1 MEEVV
6 RQRTGKWATEIVWN
20 RKSLNKSSQQPST
33 LQSYWL
39 ASGPFPARVNVKIEV
54 IFSTVLVESCKET
67 WRLLGKGA
75 LDVGNSELMYKRSV
89 SWWLR
94 WLGQGYWEKYHL
106 ESWDQTI
113 LVNGVQSSQW
123 LITCGVPQGLVLGP
137 VSFHIF
143 ITDLD

>member
-39 ASGPFPARVNVKIEV
+39 ASWPFPARVNVKIEV

-67 WRLLGKGA
+67 WHLLGKGA
-75 LDVGNSELMYKRSV
+75 LGVGNSELMYKRSV
-89 SWWLR
+89 SWWLG